1 MLFRS
6 LSSILYLNM
15 EGDDRII
22 SQSLYFF
29 NSFVVVSYIIYM
41 TRQDNDGFIK
51 TFSGRD
57 SDNFEM
63 NQHVAG
69 TDKEYDEDLADCNT
83 ETESGKAK
91 DLLNYTKE
99 SQNYNENNMFVIV
112 DPDTELD
119 KESENKF
126 KLLVIDDSKDIRS
139 YLNTIFRYEYNVIL
153 AENGKDG
160 FNLALRELPDLII
173 TDIKMP
179 VMDGMEFCRLLKG
192 NINTYHLPVIL
203 LSAMDEEGD
212 IVRGIELGADDYILK
227 PFNYKILKSKVRNL
241 INSRNELRHKYSQIF
256 TEDKQ
261 EEEKAP
267 QKEMFEEEPFIKNI
281 INIITENIQNEDF
294 SVKKLSEILNMSQ
307 PTLYRR
313 IKQHTNFTIIELIR
327 YVRLKKSSE
336 LLKEKSYSVQ
346 EVALM
351 VGYNDVPTFRKH
363 FIDFYGIT
371 PSNFMK
377 DTVEQ

>member
-1 MLFRS
+1 MGS
-6 LSSILYLNM
+6 QHPCGLSHTVDHILKQIYRTFIHHFLSF
-15 EGDDRII
+15 EDFKVFTDIA
-22 SQSLYFF
+22 YYA
-29 NSFVVVSYIIYM
+29 FVV
-41 TRQDNDGFIK
+41 IK
-51 TFSGRD
+51 KKRKHSFCFRECFSRI
-57 SDNFEM
+57 
-63 NQHVAG
+63 VI
-69 TDKEYDEDLADCNT
+69 LDCC
-83 ETESGKAK
+83 
-91 DLLNYTKE
+91 
-99 SQNYNENNMFVIV
+99 I
-112 DPDTELD
+112 TELD

-267 QKEMFEEEPFIKNI
+267 QKEMFEAEPFIKNL
-281 INIITENIQNEDF
+281 INIITENKHNEHYRI
-294 SVKKLSEILNMSQ
+294 KKLTKNLNMSQ

-371 PSNFMK
+371 LSNFMK

>member
-1 MLFRS
+1 
-6 LSSILYLNM
+6 M

-371 PSNFMK
+371 PSNFMNS
-377 DTVEQ
+377 TVEQ